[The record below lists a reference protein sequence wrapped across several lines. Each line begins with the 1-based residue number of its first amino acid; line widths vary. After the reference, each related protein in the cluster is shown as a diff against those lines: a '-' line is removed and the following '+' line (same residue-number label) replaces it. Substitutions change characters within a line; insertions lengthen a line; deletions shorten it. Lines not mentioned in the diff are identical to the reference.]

1 MLCLLLQKWVK
12 RLIFPVL
19 ANYSFTFFGIKASL
33 HMFNLR
39 NYWVKFYV
47 WESLVGSLSQSSLS
61 EFSTNQFLS
70 KRSTTFIIHIDHKYL
85 LIFVSDILSKGK
97 SLEHQTEAD
106 IVSYFWTFLFFKKL
120 NLPKSALSFPVT
132 PFFLKPSFPVDVL
145 IMCFTC
151 CHIT

>member
-1 MLCLLLQKWVK
+1 MLCLLSQKWVK
-12 RLIFPVL
+12 RLIFPML

-33 HMFNLR
+33 RMFNLR
-39 NYWVKFYV
+39 NYWVKFDV

-85 LIFVSDILSKGK
+85 LIFDSDILSKGK

-106 IVSYFWTFLFFKKL
+106 IVSYFLTFLF
-120 NLPKSALSFPVT
+120 
-132 PFFLKPSFPVDVL
+132 LKNGIYQRVPQVSLLHHFS
-145 IMCFTC
+145 
-151 CHIT
+151 